1 VGALRRAV
9 RAALVAVLPLVVAAT
24 PAAGLP
30 APADPPG
37 PSGTRPAPTTGGAPR
52 SDGDSE
58 SQPTPEQLAA
68 QARADQ
74 FHQQLREQADQAQRA
89 QAGVSEAA
97 AVAAAALE
105 RYRTA
110 VLAQQQ
116 AQLDAAAAQGA
127 LQRAQQDV
135 EAQRRELGRWAWRV
149 YTDGGA
155 LRGSPAMLT
164 MLDGGSTDD
173 LAVAKAWLT
182 SVGDG
187 QARAL
192 DDLRDARA
200 RQEQALQAAA
210 SAQQQADADAA
221 EAGAARDAADA
232 AVAEHR
238 AALQEVQQAY
248 DATRKASAEADQ
260 QARTLALAGTWS
272 GGAGNTTPF
281 GPVGDCPGGDI
292 GAYPNGRI
300 PVALLCPLPAAP
312 GKYLRADAAYAFSRM
327 SQAYAAAFGTPI
339 CVTSAY
345 RSYEDQVR
353 VFAERPGW
361 AAKPGYSNHGWGTA
375 ADLCGGID
383 RFGTATHDWMLA
395 NAPLFGWF
403 HPAWAE
409 PSGKLPEPWHWEF
422 GG

>member
-1 VGALRRAV
+1 MGALRGGF
-9 RAALVAVLPLVVAAT
+9 RAAIVAVLILVVAGT

-30 APADPPG
+30 ASVDPSPAGAVPTPTGAHSPG
-37 PSGTRPAPTTGGAPR
+37 P
-52 SDGDSE
+52 DGDSE

-74 FHQQLREQADQAQRA
+74 LHQQLREQADEAQHA
-89 QAGVSEAA
+89 QAGVTAAA
-97 AVAAAALE
+97 AVAAQALE

-116 AQLDAAAAQGA
+116 AQLDAATAQAA

-135 EAQRRELGRWAWRV
+135 DDQRRELGRWAWRV

-155 LRGSPAMLT
+155 LRNSPAMLT
-164 MLDGGSTDD
+164 ILDGGSTDD
-173 LAVAKAWLT
+173 LAVAKAWLQ

-187 QARAL
+187 EARAL
-192 DDLRDARA
+192 DDLRTAQA
-200 RQEQALQAAA
+200 RQEQALQAAT
-210 SAQQQADADAA
+210 SAQQAADAGAA
-221 EAGAARDAADA
+221 AAGAARDAADA
-232 AVAEHR
+232 AVAEQR
-238 AALQEVQQAY
+238 AALQRVQQTY
-248 DATRKASAEADQ
+248 DATRKASAAADEQ
-260 QARTLALAGTWS
+260 SRTLALAGTWT
-272 GGAGNTTPF
+272 GGPGNTTPL
-281 GPVGDCPGGDI
+281 GPVGDCAGGDI

-327 SQAYAAAFGTPI
+327 SQAYAATFGSPI

-353 VFAERPGW
+353 VAAERPGW
-361 AAKPGYSNHGWGTA
+361 AARPGYSNHGWGTA
-375 ADLCGGID
+375 TDLCGGID
-383 RFGTATHDWMLA
+383 QFGSTTHDWMLA
-395 NAPLFGWF
+395 NASLFGWF

>member
-1 VGALRRAV
+1 VGALRGGV
-9 RAALVAVLPLVVAAT
+9 RAALVAVLILVAAGT

-30 APADPPG
+30 APADPSPAG
-37 PSGTRPAPTTGGAPR
+37 ATPAPTNGHPPGD
-52 SDGDSE
+52 DGDSE

-74 FHQQLREQADQAQRA
+74 LHQQLREQADQTQHA
-89 QAGVSEAA
+89 QAGVAAAA

-110 VLAQQQ
+110 VIAQQQ
-116 AQLDAAAAQGA
+116 AQLDAAAAQAA

-135 EAQRRELGRWAWRV
+135 EEQRRELGRWAWKV

-155 LRGSPAMLT
+155 LRSSPAMLT
-164 MLDGGSTDD
+164 ILNGGSTDD
-173 LAVAKAWLT
+173 LAVAHAWLQ

-187 QARAL
+187 EARAL
-192 DDLRDARA
+192 DDLRDAQA
-200 RQEQALQAAA
+200 RQEQALQAATA
-210 SAQQQADADAA
+210 AQQAADADAA
-221 EAGAARDAADA
+221 AAGAARDAADA
-232 AVAEHR
+232 AVAEQR
-238 AALQEVQQAY
+238 AALQRVQQAY
-248 DATRKASAEADQ
+248 DATRKEAADADQ
-260 QARTLALAGTWS
+260 QARTLALAGTWT
-272 GGAGNTTPF
+272 GGPGSSVPL
-281 GPVGDCPGGDI
+281 GQVGDCAGGDI
-292 GAYPNGRI
+292 RAYPNGRI

-312 GKYLRADAAYAFSRM
+312 GKFLRADAAYAFSRM
-327 SQAYAAAFGTPI
+327 SQAYAAAFGSPI

-353 VFAERPGW
+353 VYSERPGW

-375 ADLCGGID
+375 TDLCGGID

>member
-1 VGALRRAV
+1 MGAWRGGV
-9 RAALVAVLPLVVAAT
+9 RAALVAVLTLLVAAS

-30 APADPPG
+30 APADPAPRG
-37 PSGTRPAPTTGGAPR
+37 ATPAPTTGRPAG
-52 SDGDSE
+52 SGGDSE
-58 SQPTPEQLAA
+58 SQPSPEQLAA

-74 FHQQLREQADQAQRA
+74 LHKQLREQADQAQTA
-89 QAGVSEAA
+89 QAGLSAAA

-116 AQLDAAAAQGA
+116 AQLDAAGAQAA

-135 EAQRRELGRWAWRV
+135 EAQRRELGRWAWKV

-155 LRGSPAMLT
+155 LRSSPAMITILS
-164 MLDGGSTDD
+164 GGSTDD
-173 LAVAKAWLT
+173 LAVAKAWLQ

-187 QARAL
+187 EARAL
-192 DDLRDARA
+192 DDLRSAQA
-200 RQEQALQAAA
+200 RQEQALQAATT
-210 SAQQQADADAA
+210 AQQHADADAA
-221 EAGAARDAADA
+221 
-232 AVAEHR
+232 VAQHR
-238 AALQEVQQAY
+238 AAVQRLQQAY
-248 DATRKASAEADQ
+248 DTTRKAAAEADQ
-260 QARTLALAGTWS
+260 QAKTLALAGTWT
-272 GGAGNTTPF
+272 GGPGNTRPL
-281 GPVGDCPGGDI
+281 GPVGDCAGGDI

-312 GKYLRADAAYAFSRM
+312 GKVLRADAAYAFTRM
-327 SQAYAAAFGTPI
+327 SQAYAAAFGSPI

-353 VFAERPGW
+353 VYAERPGW

-375 ADLCGGID
+375 TDLCGGID